1 MNLDP
6 GIRFGADGT
15 ARFLILLAVALVYIG
30 LFLSLGMFVSALT
43 RRSAS
48 TLVVLLL
55 LWTVVVFILPNL
67 GTLVARQIVDVPSV
81 KALSEKRQQIWTR
94 EVLLMIVERREAGQ
108 AAAGTRTT
116 GDSTRK
122 HFDTINKEQDQ
133 LELDYRLKFDRLVR
147 LSKTINRLSPAA
159 GFVYAETELAGT
171 GIGEENR
178 LKDEIMR
185 YKDSVQAEMARGD
198 ESLRGLFVQVP
209 DHRRRARPGG
219 AHRPGRARRLDD
231 RPFRP
236 GVRRL
241 CPVRREVAETAMLRT
256 LIRKEFLNS
265 VFSFRFVVIFA
276 LLLVVVP
283 VTLFVLTGDYVK
295 KVDEFSFRRATLE
308 DYLKNF
314 AHFNRLS
321 GVVQPAMPPLPA
333 QAMVRGITSGAN
345 LEDFDDDP
353 LPVMFPLIDLVFIV
367 AILLGLAALILSYDA
382 VSGEKEDGTLKLML
396 ANGVPRHRILL
407 GKVIGGTATLLVPF
421 LVSLLVG
428 LVGIVVNPRVAWTG
442 ADWGALGLLVLG
454 AAAYVAFFHILG
466 VFISSRHASSSA
478 SIVTALSVWVILV
491 LVVPNLS
498 PFVAQRLAP
507 APSRIKTSREI
518 SRLTDVERDALGTG
532 SSRNGWL
539 PCTRVSRSGQ
549 SPPDRGRD
557 EGAGGKGPG
566 FPRSDRRPEEGSVG
580 GLGRSEQDPEREGQS
595 PP

>member
-1 MNLDP
+1 
-6 GIRFGADGT
+6 
-15 ARFLILLAVALVYIG
+15 
-30 LFLSLGMFVSALT
+30 MFVSALT

-55 LWTVVVFILPNL
+55 LWTLVVFILPNL

-94 EVLLMIVERREAGQ
+94 EVLLMLVERREAGQ
-108 AAAGTRTT
+108 ASAGTRTT

-133 LELDYRLKFDRLVR
+133 LEQDYRLKFDRLVR

-171 GIGEENR
+171 GIGEESR

-185 YKDSVQAEMARGD
+185 YKDSVQAEMARGTKAFGAF
-198 ESLRGLFVQVP
+198 SYKYRTI
-209 DHRRRARPGG
+209 GG
-219 AHRPGRARRLDD
+219 ALAQGALVDLAELAVWTIVLFALGFVA
-231 RPFRP
+231 FR
-236 GVRRL
+236 
-241 CPVRREVAETAMLRT
+241 PVRREVAETAMLRT

-295 KVDEFSFRRATLE
+295 KLDEFSFRRATLE

-314 AHFNRLS
+314 AHFNRLG

-333 QAMVRGITSGAN
+333 EVVVRGITSGAN

-428 LVGIVVNPRVAWTG
+428 LVGIVVNSRVAWTG

-454 AAAYVAFFHILG
+454 AAAYVAFFHVLG

-478 SIVTALSVWVILV
+478 SIVTALSVWVVLV

-498 PFVAQRLAP
+498 PFVARA
-507 APSRIKTSREI
+507 SRPRRRGSR
-518 SRLTDVERDALGTG
+518 R
-532 SSRNGWL
+532 
-539 PCTRVSRSGQ
+539 
-549 SPPDRGRD
+549 RGRSR
-557 EGAGGKGPG
+557 G
-566 FPRSDRRPEEGSVG
+566 
-580 GLGRSEQDPEREGQS
+580 
-595 PP
+595 